1 MTLGQNIKKLRRNAD
16 MTQEELA
23 EMLCISSQAVSR
35 WEVGTAMP
43 DISLLPSLCNIFNVS
58 SDVLLGIDS
67 VGKQAEID
75 KVRTKAHSFSSRG
88 YFEEA
93 RAILEDGLQKFPNDY
108 FIIRDLMF
116 VADNQSS
123 DENYAEEQRNAFL
136 QESINLAERILKSCS
151 EDNLRHSAI
160 QVLCFAYKDMGNIE
174 KAKELAYKMPDMIL
188 SRQSLVARVSLG
200 DQRYT
205 AKQNELDRYV
215 MFLELGI
222 RQMDVTLDNGRQK
235 YTPEEMSLLREK
247 AIALLNL
254 IFEDGNFGFY
264 HTHLADTHSDQA
276 KYYAKAKCAD
286 KTLYHLEKAAE
297 HAISFDN
304 WCESDTRE
312 YTCLLFKDKKVKG
325 FTTSDKR
332 NDALKLL
339 EELKDSKF
347 DFVNENVQFVAVKE
361 NLEKFAKVWQPQN
374 G

>member
-43 DISLLPSLCNIFNVS
+43 DISLLPALCNIFNVS
-58 SDVLLGIDS
+58 SDELLGIDS
-67 VGKQAEID
+67 SQQQGVIDEI
-75 KVRTKAHSFSSRG
+75 RAKAHSFSSRG
-88 YFEEA
+88 YHQEA
-93 RAILEDGLQKFPNDY
+93 RAVLTDGLHEFPNNY
-108 FIIRDLMF
+108 FIMRDLMF
-116 VADNQSS
+116 VAETQSG
-123 DENYAEEQRNAFL
+123 DESYTEQQRNAFM
-136 QESINLAERILKSCS
+136 QESIHLAEKILKSCT
-151 EDNLRHSAI
+151 EDCLRHSAI
-160 QVLCFAYKDMGNIE
+160 QVLCFAYKDMGNVE
-174 KAKELAYKMPDMIL
+174 KAKELAYKMPDMAL

-222 RQMDVTLDNGRQK
+222 RQMDVTMDNGRQK

-247 AIALLNL
+247 AIALLHL

-264 HTHLADTHSDQA
+264 HTHLADTHRDQA

-297 HAISFDN
+297 HAISYVN

-312 YTCLLFKDKKVKG
+312 YTCLLFKDKKVTG

-332 NDALKLL
+332 NAALKLL
-339 EELKDSKF
+339 EELKTSEF
-347 DFVNENVQFVAVKE
+347 DFVNGDKQFVVIKE
-361 NLEKFAKVWQPQN
+361 NLEKFAKVWQP
-374 G
+374 